1 MWGKQVTKSG
11 IACEFSIKALLKDHK
26 IAYLWTF
33 TFAEVLPED
42 VAAWM
47 WSRLAQDL
55 RRQVGFYGVRC
66 FELHPGGHGLHI
78 HFVTPRRYDV
88 NHVRHYS
95 DLHGFG
101 RINVKRMPASAAG
114 YIAKYLQKASRCPA
128 LKGKRL
134 WSCVGFKEGSKV
146 KNIVIDSPITREIKK
161 ISDDDLFRIVG
172 SDCWRINVEESPF
185 LKKLVQ
191 PDSYR
196 LRNHLKFL
204 IAMERVTSSSVRLV
218 ASEDPATGLP
228 ITRIVPREIN
238 GLLGR
243 CVVFP
248 SRSHA
253 EYNGGVDW
261 ERLAIIYENSK
272 VDGIHGRDEI
282 LAAFEKLSSGRTI
295 NVSHRPDCACR

>member
-1 MWGKQVTKSG
+1 MTKSG
-11 IACEFSIKALLKDHK
+11 IACEFSIEALLKDHK

-42 VAAWM
+42 VAARL

-95 DLHGFG
+95 DLHSFG

-146 KNIVIDSPITREIKK
+146 KDIVIDSPITREIKK

-191 PDSYR
+191 PDSYY
-196 LRNHLKFL
+196 LRNYLKFQ
-204 IAMERVTSSSVRLV
+204 IAWVRVNSPSIRLV
-218 ASEDPATGLP
+218 AIADQKTGIP
-228 ITRIVPREIN
+228 SIQIVPNEIN
-238 GLLGR
+238 GLMGQY
-243 CVVFP
+243 VVFP
-248 SRSHA
+248 SRPQV
-253 EYNGGVDW
+253 EYKGEVDW
-261 ERLAIIYENSK
+261 ERLAIIHENSK

-282 LAAFEKLSSGRTI
+282 LAAFEKLSSG
-295 NVSHRPDCACR
+295 